1 MANESHSPSSSDH
14 AVSAALL
21 GAPTNDPPQDE
32 SSTKGMLRDVIHKV
46 MEEIEHHER
55 EAKKHTQKAAELRRE
70 LRESF
75 AFVQEAKKS
84 DARPGKADESKVEG
98 QGEGY
103 ARRRQGTKSRRKEE
117 AGGGEV
123 PVDTCETMPLAPLYA
138 RPAGHSDCC
147 PRRLRAR
154 DVGKLRDVNRVQ
166 DIPDDVHDPAYRP
179 H

>member
-1 MANESHSPSSSDH
+1 MADESHSPSGSDH

-55 EAKKHTQKAAELRRE
+55 EAKKHTQKAAELRRD

-84 DARPGKADESKVEG
+84 DAKPAKAEESKPAE
-98 QGEGY
+98 
-103 ARRRQGTKSRRKEE
+103 ASAKAKSKDTPADDKAPKASAKKKPA
-117 AGGGEV
+117 AGK
-123 PVDTCETMPLAPLYA
+123 
-138 RPAGHSDCC
+138 S
-147 PRRLRAR
+147 
-154 DVGKLRDVNRVQ
+154 K
-166 DIPDDVHDPAYRP
+166 
-179 H
+179 